1 MMKYYYLLEIL
12 YQGFNYHGWQK
23 QPGISTV
30 QGALENAIKNA
41 FVDINEIQTMAA
53 SRTDSM
59 VSALQNYVL
68 LILDKKIDESLF
80 LSEVKE
86 KLPLDIKIKEIK
98 EVDSS
103 FRIIGAFKRKI
114 YHYTFSY
121 KFMPA
126 EFDKTSMVFFEEDLD
141 LEKIKAGIEY
151 FIGTHSFH
159 NFCHKDRVDK
169 FTKTIYRMELVE
181 SQKRGIYRFE
191 IEGDSF
197 MRHQIRL
204 MIGSLLKVGMGQMGL
219 DELKAA
225 LDINNHKR
233 EVFLTPAL
241 GLSLIKLIP

>member
-1 MMKYYYLLEIL
+1 MKYYYLLEIQ

-23 QPGISTV
+23 QPGVSTV
-30 QGALENAIKNA
+30 QGTLENAIKNTLLN
-41 FVDINEIQTMAA
+41 INEVQTMAA

-59 VSALQNYVL
+59 VSALQNYVFL
-68 LILDKKIDESLF
+68 LVDKKFDESRFINLINHD
-80 LSEVKE
+80 
-86 KLPLDIKIKEIK
+86 LPKDIKIKAIK

-121 KFMPA
+121 KSMPA
-126 EFDKTSMVFFEEDLD
+126 EFDHASMVFFEEDLD

-204 MIGSLLKVGMGQMGL
+204 MIGSLLKVGMGQMSL

-225 LDINNHKR
+225 FDINNQER

>member
-1 MMKYYYLLEIL
+1 MKYYYLLEIL

-181 SQKRGIYRFE
+181 SQKKGIYRFE

-241 GLSLIKLIP
+241 GLTLIKLIP

>member
-1 MMKYYYLLEIL
+1 L

-23 QPGISTV
+23 QPGVSTV
-30 QGALENAIKNA
+30 QGALEGAIKNA

-68 LILDKKIDESLF
+68 LILDKKIDESQFINLINHD
-80 LSEVKE
+80 
-86 KLPLDIKIKEIK
+86 LPRDIKIKVVE

-121 KFMPA
+121 KSMPA
-126 EFDKTSMVFFEEDLD
+126 DFDHTSMVFFEEDLD

-159 NFCHKDRVDK
+159 NFCHKDRMDK
-169 FTKTIYRMELVE
+169 FTKTIYRMKLVE
-181 SQKRGIYRFE
+181 SDKRGIYRFE

-219 DELKAA
+219 DDLKSA
-225 LDINNHKR
+225 LDINNQER

-241 GLSLIKLIP
+241 GLTLVKLIP